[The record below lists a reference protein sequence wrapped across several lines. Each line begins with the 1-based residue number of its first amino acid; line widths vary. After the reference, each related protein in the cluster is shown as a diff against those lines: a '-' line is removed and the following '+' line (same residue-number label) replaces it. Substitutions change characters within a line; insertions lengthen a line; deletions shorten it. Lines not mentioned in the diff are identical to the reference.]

1 MAAARTARLAASS
14 STRSPEI
21 SLLGGLRRLAAIL
34 ALSTV
39 LAQPLAA
46 QDRTTLPELESLIPD
61 TAIDN
66 PEDWAKKGVPPAAS
80 QNPQPTVQPDTPL
93 ADMPL
98 ITVPWPDKLELPQ
111 LAPLTPEPGIQFA
124 EPEQQPRGP
133 REGTDVRVAN
143 DLLLVFPTDAAQ
155 FPERDAFVDRFKSLS
170 TVVQYKDNGSA
181 ARLAAQAKQDQ
192 SLLERMLRVYGYYDA
207 IVFRSISGGL
217 EGAQSANAS
226 QPSVRFDIIPGKQYA
241 VGAIDLGDLAAA
253 GPDYPMLR
261 KAFGINTGDP
271 LLQDKIETEQ
281 SHLDL
286 ALGEGGYPFAAIAD
300 PSLLIDHAREQGD
313 LTMKVTPG
321 GKYDFGKVTS
331 NLPHFMSGKHLSEIA
346 RFKPGDQYKR
356 SLQMDLRSA
365 LQATGLVASTEL
377 TPVEVTPP
385 MGDQPGVVDIAA
397 KMTKAK
403 VRTITGSLGYDTGA
417 GFKAE
422 GSWEQRNLFPPEGGL
437 KVRAIAGTQ
446 EQLFGVTFRRNNF
459 HGRDKVLTVDAFAST
474 IHYQAYD
481 SRTTSLIGT
490 FERLSNILFQKPF
503 SWSVGAEATATA
515 ERARLAGGGFGPRQT
530 YFVGALH
537 GFAELDTS
545 DNLLNPTHGWRLSGR
560 LSPTTSRTNGNQS
573 VYVEAHVE
581 GDYYLPVGKKIV
593 LAARA
598 HAATI
603 AGAPISAIA
612 PSRRLYAG
620 GGGSVRGYAYES
632 IGPHDDQND
641 PTGGRSLL
649 ELSAEARIQTGFLAG
664 ALQVV
669 PFVDAGSV
677 GTRSTPSLQQVK
689 IGAGLGVRYLT
700 SFGPVRIDVGVPL
713 NPGPKDG
720 KIGVYVGLGQAF

>member
-1 MAAARTARLAASS
+1 
-14 STRSPEI
+14 
-21 SLLGGLRRLAAIL
+21 LLGGLRRFAAIL

-39 LAQPLAA
+39 LVQPLAA
-46 QDRTTLPELESLIPD
+46 QDRNTLPELETLIPD
-61 TAIDN
+61 SAIDN
-66 PEDWAKKGVPPAAS
+66 PEDWAKKGVTPDAT
-80 QNPQPTVQPDTPL
+80 QNNQAQVQPDTPL

-98 ITVPWPDKLELPQ
+98 ITVPWPDKLDVPEV
-111 LAPLTPEPGIQFA
+111 APLTPEPGIEFA
-124 EPEQQPRGP
+124 EPERQPRGP
-133 REGTDVRVAN
+133 REGTEVRVA
-143 DLLLVFPTDAAQ
+143 DELLLVFPADATQ
-155 FPERDAFVDRFKSLS
+155 FAERDAFVDRFKSLS
-170 TVVQYKDNGSA
+170 TVVQYKDEGSA
-181 ARLAAQAKQDQ
+181 ARLAAQARQDQ
-192 SLLERMLRVYGYYDA
+192 ALLERMLRVYGYYDA
-207 IVFRSISGGL
+207 LVFRSVTGGDGDHKTGSG
-217 EGAQSANAS
+217 
-226 QPSVRFDIIPGKQYA
+226 QPSVRFDIIPGKQYS
-241 VGAIDLGDLAAA
+241 VGAIDLGTLAAT

-261 KAFGINTGDP
+261 DAFDIHTGDP
-271 LLQDKIETEQ
+271 LLQDKIESEQ
-281 SHLDL
+281 ANLDV
-286 ALGEGGYPFAAIAD
+286 ALGESGYPFAAIAD
-300 PSLLIDHAREQGD
+300 PSLLIDHTREQGD

-321 GKYDFGKVTS
+321 GKYNFGKVTS
-331 NLPHFMSGKHLSEIA
+331 NLPDYMSGKHLSEIA

-356 SLQMDLRSA
+356 SLETDLRSA

-403 VRTITGSLGYDTGA
+403 VRTITGSLGFGTGE

-422 GSWEQRNLFPPEGGL
+422 GSWEHRNLFPPEGGL
-437 KVRAIAGTQ
+437 KVRGIAGTR

-474 IHYQAYD
+474 IDYQAYD
-481 SRTTSLIGT
+481 SRTTSLVAT

-503 SWSVGAEATATA
+503 SWSIGAEATATG
-515 ERARLAGGGFGPRQT
+515 EREAIAGGGFGPRQT

-560 LSPTTSRTNGNQS
+560 LSPTTSRTNSDQS
-573 VYVEAHVE
+573 FYVEAHAE
-581 GDYYLPVGKKIV
+581 GDYYLPAGKKIV

-598 HAATI
+598 HVATI
-603 AGAPISAIA
+603 TGAPVSAIA

-632 IGPHDDQND
+632 IGPHDDQGV
-641 PTGGRSLL
+641 PMGGRSLV
-649 ELSAEARIQTGFLAG
+649 ELSAEARIQTGFLGG
-664 ALQVV
+664 AIQVV

-677 GTRSTPSLQQVK
+677 GANSTPSLSDIK
-689 IGAGLGVRYLT
+689 LGAGVGVGYLT
-700 SFGPVRIDVGVPL
+700 SCGPVRVDVGGPR

-720 KIGVYVGLGQAF
+720 KFGVYVGLGQAF